1 MGGGWVARL
10 SQGGGGV
17 VQPAYRHI
25 GKKTAPDAQRTQ
37 RAICFAGHR
46 GLPEWL
52 WDYKVPVVHRYDST
66 TKSPRGGLQ
75 VGLCD
80 DCNLQ
85 HEPYGYGDV

>member
-1 MGGGWVARL
+1 MRRSRPRVVSLAGVWLIEKLGHREREGGMGGGWVARL

-52 WDYKVPVVHRYDST
+52 WD
-66 TKSPRGGLQ
+66 
-75 VGLCD
+75 
-80 DCNLQ
+80 
-85 HEPYGYGDV
+85 